1 MLDYVALDNVIQ
13 ELRTY
18 KLKKYLMNILSRLT
32 NIYLRT
38 WLLRLVLFTL
48 IWWILT
54 DGAMDSLPV
63 GLPVV
68 LIATLVSVMLMPPL
82 SWSLRGMVVFI
93 PYFFW
98 HSIRG
103 GVDVARRAFHPQLP
117 ITPGLFEY
125 RFRLPPGLPRVF
137 MANTVSLLP
146 GTLSV
151 ELDEEILLVHV
162 LDETVAI
169 NEELNMLENRLAD
182 IFGLELENAINVE
195 A

>member
-1 MLDYVALDNVIQ
+1 
-13 ELRTY
+13 
-18 KLKKYLMNILSRLT
+18 MNMPSGLA
-32 NIYLRT
+32 NIYLRV
-38 WLLRLVLFTL
+38 WLLRLALFSL
-48 IWWILT
+48 LWWVLT
-54 DGAMDSLPV
+54 DGAIDSWPV
-63 GLPVV
+63 GVPVV

-103 GVDVARRAFHPQLP
+103 GVDVAMRALNPQLP
-117 ITPGLFEY
+117 ISPGLFDY

-151 ELDEEILLVHV
+151 ELCEEILRVHV
-162 LDETVAI
+162 LDETGSI
-169 NEELNMLENRLAD
+169 KEELNMLENRLAD
-182 IFGLELENAINVE
+182 IFGLEL
-195 A
+195 

>member
-1 MLDYVALDNVIQ
+1 
-13 ELRTY
+13 
-18 KLKKYLMNILSRLT
+18 MNIFSDLVNT
-32 NIYLRT
+32 YLRT
-38 WLLRLVLFTL
+38 WLLRFVLFAL

-54 DGAMDSLPV
+54 NGAIGSWPF

-68 LIATLVSVMLMPPL
+68 IFATLASVMLMPPL
-82 SWSLRGMVVFI
+82 SWSLRGMVLFI
-93 PYFFW
+93 PYFIW

-103 GVDVARRAFHPQLP
+103 GVDVAKRAMHPHLP
-117 ITPGLFEY
+117 ISPGLFEY

-151 ELDEEILLVHV
+151 ELEEEILRIHV
-162 LDETVAI
+162 LDETGAI
-169 NEELNMLENRLAD
+169 DEQLKVLENRLAD
-182 IFGLELENAINVE
+182 IFGHELEEVINGE